1 MKTSESKAV
10 CRNEIAR
17 VVDYILR
24 KATLNQGP
32 TKSTTKVNLSF
43 SEFYSVA
50 LVTALSIPKRL
61 HLFFHK

>member
-32 TKSTTKVNLSF
+32 KVLEIIRWIYPSLS
-43 SEFYSVA
+43 
-50 LVTALSIPKRL
+50 SIQLRW
-61 HLFFHK
+61 